1 MSFSRIRDYILYS
14 DRAKDTRLSDIDPH
28 MKVLSQRLFWVVGYV
43 LYMESTKYVHFLL
56 KIP

>member
-14 DRAKDTRLSDIDPH
+14 DRTKDTRLSDIDPH
-28 MKVLSQRLFWVVGYV
+28 MKVLLQRLIRVAAYV
-43 LYMESTKYVHFLL
+43 LYMESTKYVHFPL